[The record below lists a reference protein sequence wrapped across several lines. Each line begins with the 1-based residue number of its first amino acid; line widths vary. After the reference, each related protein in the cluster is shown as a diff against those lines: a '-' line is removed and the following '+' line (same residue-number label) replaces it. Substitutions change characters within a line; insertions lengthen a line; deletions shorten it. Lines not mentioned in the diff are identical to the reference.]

1 MEKIHIR
8 ISPLHL
14 TEVKEMAAEG
24 HKIKAIKHARNM
36 GKVFPGREQT
46 LPSGELGINHRPGL
60 REAKHAVEVLMG
72 LVTKASASGIFV
84 PTLRIKKV
92 IVEGETGNIE
102 LDLDELQLRCL
113 DGLSQGIPLSEV
125 AAMTELV
132 SFIRKWQGDDKDE
145 E

>member
-8 ISPLHL
+8 ISPQHL
-14 TEVKEMAAEG
+14 TQVKELAAEG
-24 HKIKAIKHARNM
+24 KKIAAIKHGRNM
-36 GKVFPGREQT
+36 GKVFPGKEQT
-46 LPSGELGINHRPGL
+46 LPNGEFGVNHRPGL

-72 LVTKASASGIFV
+72 LVTKAAASGIFV

-132 SFIRKWQGDDKDE
+132 SFIRKWQGDDEDE

>member
-8 ISPLHL
+8 ISQQHL
-14 TEVKEMAAEG
+14 AEVKEFAAEG

-46 LPSGELGINHRPGL
+46 LPSGEDGINCRPGL

-72 LVTKASASGIFV
+72 LITKGASSGIFV
-84 PTLRIKKV
+84 PRIRIKKV

-113 DGLSQGIPLSEV
+113 DGLAQGIPLSEV
-125 AAMTELV
+125 AAMTELITFV
-132 SFIRKWQGDDKDE
+132 REWQGE
-145 E
+145 

>member
-14 TEVKEMAAEG
+14 TEVKKMAAEG

-46 LPSGELGINHRPGL
+46 LPSGELGVNHRPGL

-84 PTLRIKKV
+84 PTLRIKMV

-113 DGLSQGIPLSEV
+113 DGLSQGIPLAEV
-125 AAMTELV
+125 AAMYCG
-132 SFIRKWQGDDKDE
+132 S
-145 E
+145 

>member
-1 MEKIHIR
+1 MEKVKIR
-8 ISPLHL
+8 ISPEQLRKVSELLH
-14 TEVKEMAAEG
+14 TKG
-24 HKIKAIKHARNM
+24 KIAAIKHARSV
-36 GKVFPGREQT
+36 GKVFPGREET
-46 LPSGELGINHRPGL
+46 LANGTQGINHRPGL
-60 REAKHAVEVLMG
+60 RDSKQAVEVL
-72 LVTKASASGIFV
+72 SGEVCRTTVDCTFA

-132 SFIRKWQGDDKDE
+132 SFIRRWQGDDKNE